1 MQILFSNN
9 ENLIITSVDFFRKCK
24 KRNFINFNNRQGANS
39 FTFRHIFQIFNEN
52 PFKRINFYKKIKKQ
66 NNYIFFK
73 AKFYTMIE
81 NFWRQNE
88 KNYFYFGYC
97 NFSSF
102 M

>member
-1 MQILFSNN
+1 MQ
-9 ENLIITSVDFFRKCK
+9 
-24 KRNFINFNNRQGANS
+24 KRYFINFHKRQSTNG

-52 PFKRINFYKKIKKQ
+52 PFKYINFYKKIKKQ

-88 KNYFYFGYC
+88 KNYLYFGYC